1 MKEVDMMYIDLLSP
15 YKPEKY
21 LNVVTNREIRSI
33 LTRFRMGLLSISIN
47 MGRTYALLSIS

>member
-1 MKEVDMMYIDLLSP
+1 MMYIDLLSP